1 MGAGMVPWKVTWEM
15 QRMVKG
21 LTQLILGMGIL
32 VLSLMGSPAWADKV
46 VEPMRFDDSGDAI
59 AVISLYETTAT
70 TQAAGVKSFY
80 KTAKS
85 FYKTIPGFYG
95 LALFSSLDGARV
107 VELSQWQDQAS
118 YEAFQASLTSGG
130 EEDYTKYYEKYT
142 SSKGKKKDKD
152 KDDAGLGDPVLTA
165 SFAVEQVISPPG
177 MVSAIPAT
185 MALVQ
190 ISDIVADTV
199 EHQADLVV
207 AAQATLDQLPQ
218 LYPSP
223 RTVVVLNGIDTPH
236 IMLLA
241 NWGSTA
247 EFGEVGQV
255 PQLALATT
263 TAIADDELD
272 AFIPTTDSHLYQTV
286 KVITPKTKS
295 YDKGKYS

>member
-1 MGAGMVPWKVTWEM
+1 
-15 QRMVKG
+15 
-21 LTQLILGMGIL
+21 
-32 VLSLMGSPAWADKV
+32 MGSPAGADKLA
-46 VEPMRFDDSGDAI
+46 EPIRFDDTDGAI
-59 AVISLYETTAT
+59 AVISLYKTTPT
-70 TQAAGVKSFY
+70 TQAAGIKAFY

-85 FYKTIPGFYG
+85 FYQTIPGFYG

-130 EEDYTKYYEKYT
+130 EEDYPKYYEKYT
-142 SSKGKKKDKD
+142 SSKGKKKDQD
-152 KDDAGLGDPVLTA
+152 GAGLGDPVLTA
-165 SFAVEQVISPPG
+165 SFAVEQIASPPG

-199 EHQADLVV
+199 EHQANLVV

-223 RTVVVLNGIDTPH
+223 RTVVVLSGLDTPH
-236 IMLLA
+236 VMLLA

-247 EFGEVGQV
+247 EFGEVNQV
-255 PQLALATT
+255 PQLAIATT
-263 TAIADDELD
+263 VATAEDGLEEFVPA
-272 AFIPTTDSHLYQTV
+272 TDSHLYQTV

-295 YDKGKYS
+295 YGK